1 MPDLTAKRT
10 LVKSPPELWAELSEV
25 EGLSR
30 HLGEFGEIKISRLD
44 PETTVAWEGEHAS
57 GTVEIEA
64 SSWGTK
70 VVLTAEMVEVEAEAV
85 EAEAEAPEP
94 EPQAAAPEPEP
105 EPEALEAEAEVD
117 EPEPEAAPQPAER
130 PPWLDPPPEPE
141 ATPAPPPRRRG
152 FFSRW
157 LFRERRASETV
168 APAAEVPAPAPVLPP
183 EPVIEPAPPA
193 PEPVAEAPEPAP
205 AVATKVEAVA
215 EDAPEA
221 QTPPPGPAID
231 EERALAVLEGALDNL
246 GSAHHRP
253 FSRG

>member
-1 MPDLTAKRT
+1 MPDLTVKRT

-44 PETTVAWEGEHAS
+44 PEKTVAWEGEHAS

-70 VVLTAEMVEVEAEAV
+70 VVLTAEVAEVEAV
-85 EAEAEAPEP
+85 PAP
-94 EPQAAAPEPEP
+94 APYQR
-105 EPEALEAEAEVD
+105 A
-117 EPEPEAAPQPAER
+117 
-130 PPWLDPPPEPE
+130 PWLDSPPELQEESLPE
-141 ATPAPPPRRRG
+141 GEDRAPTPRRRG
-152 FFSRW
+152 FVSRW
-157 LFRERRASETV
+157 LFRERRGAEAAAPIATPEPEPQPVIDPEPMPV
-168 APAAEVPAPAPVLPP
+168 AVAESAIEDPADAQPDEPAAEVRQPVTR
-183 EPVIEPAPPA
+183 A
-193 PEPVAEAPEPAP
+193 
-205 AVATKVEAVA
+205 
-215 EDAPEA
+215 
-221 QTPPPGPAID
+221 AID